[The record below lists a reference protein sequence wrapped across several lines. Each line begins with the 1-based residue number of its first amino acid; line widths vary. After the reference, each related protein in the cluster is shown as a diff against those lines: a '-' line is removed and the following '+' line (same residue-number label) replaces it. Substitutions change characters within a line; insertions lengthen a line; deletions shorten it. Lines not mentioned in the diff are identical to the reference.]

1 VSNKFSSGDGF
12 IEVGKRRILDN
23 AFNQFFTLYLGQP
36 DEYRIKA
43 KGNDGEVKEIV
54 IEPLTLKEIEV
65 VLFRRTLFL
74 SDFQTDIIQNGG
86 W

>member
-1 VSNKFSSGDGF
+1 MDSDTIVN
-12 IEVGKRRILDN
+12 
-23 AFNQFFTLYLGQP
+23 T
-36 DEYRIKA
+36 EYEK
-43 KGNDGEVKEIV
+43 KLKLTV
-54 IEPLTLKEIEV
+54 IEKVGRDYIVEIALQPLSDLSMTTTVDSEV